1 MIKTE
6 LSDSN
11 FLSNNKRSQFLKQ
24 LNSEFIDNFDIV
36 FSRINKIIFKEIGSL
51 TICRASKDKEHLVKK
66 IKSLIQES
74 NSLLDFIV
82 SSKKMIYNKF
92 IKLNEELKN
101 DDFEICCNLY
111 WVKPEPGTLKIGL
124 SFNNSKNKVG
134 IISQTNIKIGE
145 LNLIPFWN
153 SYSGETPTETE
164 KERLE
169 KLLKDSL
176 KIIFLEG
183 IKKQYELSLSTE
195 IPDGHLKLV
204 RKGEM
209 FWELADYDS
218 IKNNQTVHST
228 LRFLSNG
235 LSKVETLK
243 LLEILKEILDKE

>member
-6 LSDSN
+6 LSDSK

-51 TICRASKDKEHLVKK
+51 TIYRASKDKEHLVKK

-82 SSKKMIYNKF
+82 SSKKIIYNKF

-111 WVKPEPGTLKIGL
+111 WVKPEPGTSKIGL

-145 LNLIPFWN
+145 LSLTTLWN

-164 KERLE
+164 KESLE
-169 KLLKDSL
+169 KLIKDSL
-176 KIIFLEG
+176 KTIFLEG
-183 IKKQYELSLSTE
+183 IEKQYELSLSTE